1 MNVVK
6 VASVLLLG
14 SVVLL
19 ASDAGHNTQTD
30 ILPRTV
36 NFLIFAAL
44 AYYLLAEKLKGFFAG
59 RSASIAKAYEDA
71 ENKIKEAKAALNE
84 AKAKKDEASKLASE
98 LIASAKTDAVVQA
111 KKIAEYADEEVARIQ
126 KSTEEEKA
134 MLRKK
139 AIIDAVEDAMSEIVD
154 KEGFG
159 VDEKDFAKIIAKRV
173 A

>member
-1 MNVVK
+1 MSMVK
-6 VASVLLLG
+6 VASALLVG
-14 SVVLL
+14 SVALF
-19 ASDAGHNTQTD
+19 ASDAGHAQTD

-71 ENKIKEAKAALNE
+71 ENKIKEANAALNE

-98 LIASAKTDAVVQA
+98 LTASAKTDAVVQA
-111 KKIAEYADEEVARIQ
+111 KKIAEHADEEIARIQ
-126 KSTEEEKA
+126 KSAEEEKA

-139 AIIDAVEDAMSEIVD
+139 AIIDAVEGAMGEIVD

>member
-1 MNVVK
+1 MSLVK
-6 VASVLLLG
+6 VVSALLLASVA
-14 SVVLL
+14 VF
-19 ASDAGHNTQTD
+19 ASDAGHSGTD
-30 ILPRTV
+30 ILPRAV

-44 AYYLLAEKLKGFFAG
+44 AYYLLAEKLKAFFSG

-71 ENKIKEAKAALNE
+71 ENKIKEANAALNE
-84 AKAKKDEASKLASE
+84 ARVKKEEASKLANE
-98 LIASAKTDAVVQA
+98 LVASAKADAVIQA
-111 KKIAEYADEEVARIQ
+111 KKIAEYADEEIARIQ
-126 KSTEEEKA
+126 KSAEEEKA

-139 AIIDAVEDAMSEIVD
+139 AIIDAVEGAIGEIVD